1 MFEYVQSCICVHLD
15 TLRHIISECLCVHIM
30 GLCVCMS
37 VCAKMTI
44 CVRREKKK
52 HKPQLKEGSVHG
64 KSNICPKP
72 ATLSQL
78 RAQRL
83 IF

>member
-52 HKPQLKEGSVHG
+52 
-64 KSNICPKP
+64 
-72 ATLSQL
+72 A
-78 RAQRL
+78 
-83 IF
+83 